1 MTSSPQDPEQ
11 DGVPSPSDQT
21 PSSEQHDESSTE
33 AAGSQ
38 RFSDQNGNDSDSG
51 RRYEEQ
57 LAQNAD
63 HTSAASRPV
72 DDQPTAQPGG
82 QHYGSQP
89 GGQQYGSQPSGGQQ
103 YGSQPSPA
111 QYGSQQAQPGQ
122 YAQSDQHSQAGTY
135 SQPDNYGQTGNY
147 GQSGGY
153 SQPGGYGQPGPYG
166 QAGTHGQ
173 NVHYAQNTQSAQA
186 ADYGAQPNGYGQSS
200 EPGFF
205 KSLFDFRFERF
216 VAVRWAGIIYLI
228 SVIVAALWWLGAV
241 VTAIGIGAAAS
252 RATYWNPEPEFNA
265 WPLIIAILF
274 GWIAPALWVIFV
286 RLVLEL
292 IVSSVRTAE
301 HTKRIADSTGN

>member
-1 MTSSPQDPEQ
+1 MTSSPQDPSRDESS
-11 DGVPSPSDQT
+11 SPDDQT
-21 PSSEQHDESSTE
+21 PSSEQHDETSTE

-38 RFSDQNGNDSDSG
+38 RFSDQNGNDNDSG

-63 HTSAASRPV
+63 HPSPGSRPV
-72 DDQPTAQPGG
+72 DDQPTVQPGG

-89 GGQQYGSQPSGGQQ
+89 SGAQYGSQPGGQQ
-103 YGSQPSPA
+103 FGSQQTQP
-111 QYGSQQAQPGQ
+111 GHQAQPGQ
-122 YAQSDQHSQAGTY
+122 YAQSDQHSHAGTY
-135 SQPDNYGQTGNY
+135 SQPNDYGQTGNY
-147 GQSGGY
+147 GQS
-153 SQPGGYGQPGPYG
+153 GGYGQPGPYG

-173 NVHYAQNTQSAQA
+173 NVHYAQNAQSAQG
-186 ADYGAQPNGYGQSS
+186 ADYGAQPGGYGQSS

-274 GWIAPALWVIFV
+274 GWIVPALWVIFV

>member
-1 MTSSPQDPEQ
+1 MTSSPQDPSRDESS
-11 DGVPSPSDQT
+11 SPDDQT
-21 PSSEQHDESSTE
+21 PSSEQHDETSTE
-33 AAGSQ
+33 ASQ
-38 RFSDQNGNDSDSG
+38 RFSDQNGNDNDSG

-63 HTSAASRPV
+63 HPSPGSRPV
-72 DDQPTAQPGG
+72 DDQPTVQPGG

-89 GGQQYGSQPSGGQQ
+89 SGAQYGSQPGGQQ
-103 YGSQPSPA
+103 FGSQQTQP
-111 QYGSQQAQPGQ
+111 GHQAQPGQ
-122 YAQSDQHSQAGTY
+122 YAQSDQHSHAGTY
-135 SQPDNYGQTGNY
+135 SQPNDYGQTGNY
-147 GQSGGY
+147 GQS
-153 SQPGGYGQPGPYG
+153 GGYGQPGPYG

-173 NVHYAQNTQSAQA
+173 NVHYAQNAQSAQG
-186 ADYGAQPNGYGQSS
+186 ADYGAQPGGYGQSS

-274 GWIAPALWVIFV
+274 GWIVPALWVIFV

>member
-1 MTSSPQDPEQ
+1 MTSSPQDPSRDESS
-11 DGVPSPSDQT
+11 SPNDQT
-21 PSSEQHDESSTE
+21 PSAEQHDETSTE
-33 AAGSQ
+33 ASQ
-38 RFSDQNGNDSDSG
+38 RFSDQNGSDT

-63 HTSAASRPV
+63 HPSTGSRPV
-72 DDQPTAQPGG
+72 DDQPAVQPGG
-82 QHYGSQP
+82 QQ
-89 GGQQYGSQPSGGQQ
+89 GGQQYGSQPAGSQPSSQQ
-103 YGSQPSPA
+103 YGSQPVQP
-111 QYGSQQAQPGQ
+111 SQPAQPGQ
-122 YAQSDQHSQAGTY
+122 YAQSDQHSHAGTY
-135 SQPDNYGQTGNY
+135 SQPGDYAQTGNY
-147 GQSGGY
+147 
-153 SQPGGYGQPGPYG
+153 SQTGGYGQPGPYG

-173 NVHYAQNTQSAQA
+173 NVHYAQNAQSAQG
-186 ADYGAQPNGYGQSS
+186 ADYGAQPGGYGQSS

>member
-1 MTSSPQDPEQ
+1 MTSSPQDPSRDESS
-11 DGVPSPSDQT
+11 SPNDQT
-21 PSSEQHDESSTE
+21 PSAEQHDETSTE
-33 AAGSQ
+33 ASQ
-38 RFSDQNGNDSDSG
+38 RFSDQNGSDT

-63 HTSAASRPV
+63 HPSPGSRPV

-89 GGQQYGSQPSGGQQ
+89 GGQHYGSQPSGGQQ

-111 QYGSQQAQPGQ
+111 QYGSQPAQPGQ
-122 YAQSDQHSQAGTY
+122 YAQSDQHSQ
-135 SQPDNYGQTGNY
+135 PDNYGQTDNY
-147 GQSGGY
+147 AQTSNY
-153 SQPGGYGQPGPYG
+153 SQTGGYGQPGPYG

-173 NVHYAQNTQSAQA
+173 NVHYAQNAQSAQG
-186 ADYGAQPNGYGQSS
+186 ADYGAPPGGYGQSS

-274 GWIAPALWVIFV
+274 GWIVPALWVIFV

>member
-1 MTSSPQDPEQ
+1 MTSSPQDPSR
-11 DGVPSPSDQT
+11 DDSSSPSDQT
-21 PSSEQHDESSTE
+21 PSAEQHDETSTE
-33 AAGSQ
+33 AAGTQ

-63 HTSAASRPV
+63 QPSPGSRPV

-89 GGQQYGSQPSGGQQ
+89 GGQH
-103 YGSQPSPA
+103 
-111 QYGSQQAQPGQ
+111 YGSQQAPPGQ
-122 YAQSDQHSQAGTY
+122 HAQSDQHPQAGTY
-135 SQPDNYGQTGNY
+135 SQPDNYGQTSN
-147 GQSGGY
+147 Y
-153 SQPGGYGQPGPYG
+153 SQTGGYGQPGPYG

-173 NVHYAQNTQSAQA
+173 NVHYAQNAQSAQG
-186 ADYGAQPNGYGQSS
+186 ADYGAQPGGYGQSS

-274 GWIAPALWVIFV
+274 GWIVPALWVIFV